1 MATENGG
8 RTQTVHIRLTGEVL
22 AEVDK
27 TARVEGRARANLLVK
42 LVREALEA
50 RRAALRRKP
59 NK

>member
-1 MATENGG
+1 MATEDGG
-8 RTQTVHIRLTGEVL
+8 PSQTVHIGLPGEVL

-50 RRAALRRKP
+50 RRAALLRKP